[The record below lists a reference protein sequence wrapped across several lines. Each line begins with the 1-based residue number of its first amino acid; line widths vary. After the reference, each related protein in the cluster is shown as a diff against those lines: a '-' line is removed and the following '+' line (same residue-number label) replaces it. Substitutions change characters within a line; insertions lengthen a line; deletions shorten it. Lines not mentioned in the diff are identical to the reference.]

1 MDMSQQ
7 DLPQIEDE
15 AEAIVRKLGLPPC
28 PDVLADIAREVRR
41 EMPDVQKIAGLVTRD
56 VASSATVLKTVNSA
70 FYGLAAKARSVQQ
83 AIAYL
88 GLDRTAFLLA
98 ALLLRNAFPQS
109 NRTAMVRFWETSTQ
123 LALTVSFFARVLDL
137 GDRDEAHTF
146 GLFRDAGSAVLIGK
160 FDDYADVVERATGAP
175 PSRITELEKEHFGAD
190 HAVIGAVLARDWQ
203 LPEEMSEAILWH
215 HADFVLDL
223 SERPIPDESV
233 RFIALGILGDRVLD
247 RYRGTLPNEQT
258 ARTMDQ
264 ALDLLGVRQAQYAD
278 LQFEAMTLLDEVQ
291 GGPMPTMRMR
301 TITR

>member
-1 MDMSQQ
+1 MDMSQR
-7 DLPQIEDE
+7 DFPQIEDE

-28 PDVLADIAREVRR
+28 PEVLADIAREMRR
-41 EMPDVQKIAGLVTRD
+41 EVPDVQKIGSLVTRD
-56 VASSATVLKTVNSA
+56 VAASATVLKTVNSA

-109 NRTAMVRFWETSTQ
+109 NRPAMARFWETSTQ
-123 LALTVSFFARVLDL
+123 LALTVSFFARVLGA

-146 GLFRDAGSAVLIGK
+146 GLFRDAGSAVLICK
-160 FDDYADVVERATGAP
+160 FENYAAVVDGAIGGP
-175 PSRITELEKEHFGAD
+175 ESRITELEKQNFGAD

-223 SERPIPDESV
+223 DERPIPDDSI
-233 RFIALGILGDRVLD
+233 RFIALGVLADRVID
-247 RYRGTLPNEQT
+247 RYRGTLLNEST
-258 ARTMDQ
+258 ARILTQ
-264 ALDLLGVRQAQYAD
+264 ALDALRVTKAQYAD

-291 GGPMPTMRMR
+291 GGAAPTMRMNSVAR
-301 TITR
+301 

>member
-7 DLPQIEDE
+7 GFPQIEDE
-15 AEAIVRKLGLPPC
+15 AEAIVRSLGLPPC
-28 PDVLADIAREVRR
+28 PEVLAEIARELRR
-41 EMPDVQKIAGLVTRD
+41 EMPDVQRIAGLVARD

-109 NRTAMVRFWETSTQ
+109 SRPAMTLFWQSSTQ
-123 LALTVSFFARVLDL
+123 LALTVAFFARVLDL

-160 FDDYADVVERATGAP
+160 FEDYASVVDRAKGAAA
-175 PSRITELEKEHFGAD
+175 SRVTELEKEHFGAD

-203 LPEEMSEAILWH
+203 LPEEMSDAILWH
-215 HADFVLDL
+215 HADFVLDS
-223 SERPIPDESV
+223 SERPISDESV
-233 RFIALGILGDRVLD
+233 RFIALGVLGDRVLD

-258 ARTMDQ
+258 AHITAQ
-264 ALDLLGVRQAQYAD
+264 ALDVLGVRQAQYAD
-278 LQFEAMTLLDEVQ
+278 LQFEAMTLLDEIQ
-291 GGPMPTMRMR
+291 GGPMPTMRMH
-301 TITR
+301 TIPR